1 MTVPLPPANGVWPPS
16 GQVKFSV
23 PLSVVNTTI
32 VSSSTPMSLSFFI
45 TEPTMSSSC
54 AMPASWI
61 DQPFSGVRSF
71 SYFSERWVTMC
82 MRVGFSQRKNGLP
95 SLLAL
100 SMNLSEWSRISSSTV
115 SIRFGIE
122 RAGVLDL
129 LLADL
134 APARLL
140 GRVVLVGRPG
150 MHHVAR
156 ADLVLELRRV
166 VGMGR
171 VLHRV
176 EVIEVAEELVEAVHG
191 RQELVAVAQV
201 VLAELAGG
209 VAHRLQRRRDGRRLR
224 GHADRGARLADGRH
238 AGADRKLAG
247 DEVGAAGRAARLGVV
262 VGEQHP
268 LRRRAGRGSASVPA
282 IMPR

>member
-23 PLSVVNTTI
+23 PLSVVNTTM
-32 VSSSTPMSLSFFI
+32 VSFVDAHVLELLHDRADDVVELGHSGFVQSTSRSAA
-45 TEPTMSSSC
+45 C
-54 AMPASWI
+54 A
-61 DQPFSGVRSF
+61 VF

-95 SLLAL
+95 SPFAL
-100 SMNLSEWSRISSSTV
+100 SRNLNDEVEDLVVHGLHPFRV
-115 SIRFGIE
+115 E

-150 MHHVAR
+150 VDHVAR

-176 EVIEVAEELVEAVHG
+176 QVIEVAEELVEAVDG
-191 RQELVAVAQV
+191 RQELVEVAQV

-209 VAHRLQRRRDGRRLR
+209 VAHRLKRRGDGRRLR
-224 GHADRGARLADGRH
+224 P
-238 AGADRKLAG
+238 
-247 DEVGAAGRAARLGVV
+247 AGRSW
-262 VGEQHP
+262 HP
-268 LRRRAGRGSASVPA
+268 PGRPWSCRCGSGAGR
-282 IMPR
+282 